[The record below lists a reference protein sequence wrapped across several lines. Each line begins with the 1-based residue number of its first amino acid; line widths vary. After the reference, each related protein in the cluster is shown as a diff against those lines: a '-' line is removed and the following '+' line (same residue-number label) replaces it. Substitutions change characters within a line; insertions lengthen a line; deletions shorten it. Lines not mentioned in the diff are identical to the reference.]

1 MYVSLYMCY
10 TNISTIEANVDVERN
25 DDYDVGDRQMTMMML
40 ISTRNYFF
48 SVLVLLISFG
58 ILYDF

>member
-1 MYVSLYMCY
+1 MCY